1 MVVNRLKEVLEERK
15 MSFSDL
21 RSLLFENKKIKVN
34 NSQLSLY
41 ANGKR
46 NPRNKKLWLDISE
59 VLNLKLQDIV
69 NDIDA
74 YLYITQEIS
83 ETGNEKNNEIENGKR
98 NTSLFYE
105 LITLIDETKASELEK
120 VQRYCSL
127 ATTFEKLGSDILE
140 EGAVIYVPSGDYMVK
155 KTNPAIVEQVRVNA
169 ALIKLDEFFE
179 EKRAT
184 KPKNNT
190 GKDWSKFT
198 T

>member
-21 RSLLFENKKIKVN
+21 RNLLFENKKIKVN

-83 ETGNEKNNEIENGKR
+83 ETGNEKNNKIENGKR

-127 ATTFEKLGSDILE
+127 AVTFEKLGSDILE

>member
-21 RSLLFENKKIKVN
+21 RNLLFENKKIKVN

-83 ETGNEKNNEIENGKR
+83 ETGNEKNSEIENGKR
-98 NTSLFYE
+98 NTSLFHE

-127 ATTFEKLGSDILE
+127 AATFEKLGSDILE

>member
-21 RSLLFENKKIKVN
+21 RNLLFENKKIKVN

-69 NDIDA
+69 NDIEA

-83 ETGNEKNNEIENGKR
+83 ETGNEKNSEIENGKR
-98 NTSLFYE
+98 NTSLFHE

-127 ATTFEKLGSDILE
+127 AATFEKLGADILE

-179 EKRAT
+179 EKRT
-184 KPKNNT
+184 SKPKNS
-190 GKDWSKFT
+190 GEKDWSKFT
-198 T
+198 K

>member
-15 MSFSDL
+15 MSFSEL
-21 RSLLFENKKIKVN
+21 RNLLFENKKIKVN

-59 VLNLKLQDIV
+59 VLNLKLKDIV
-69 NDIDA
+69 NDIDT

-83 ETGNEKNNEIENGKR
+83 ETGNEKNSEIENGKR
-98 NTSLFYE
+98 NTLLFHE

-127 ATTFEKLGSDILE
+127 AATFEKLGADILE

-179 EKRAT
+179 EKRAN

>member
-21 RSLLFENKKIKVN
+21 RNLLFENKKIKVN

-69 NDIDA
+69 TDIDA

-83 ETGNEKNNEIENGKR
+83 ETGNEKNSEIENGKR
-98 NTSLFYE
+98 NNSLFHE

-127 ATTFEKLGSDILE
+127 AATFEKLGADILE
-140 EGAVIYVPSGDYMVK
+140 EGAVIYVPSGDSMIK
-155 KTNPAIVEQVRVNA
+155 KTNPAISEQVRVNA

-184 KPKNNT
+184 KPHNNS

>member
-21 RSLLFENKKIKVN
+21 RNLLFDNKKIKVN

-83 ETGNEKNNEIENGKR
+83 ETRNEKNSEIENGKR
-98 NTSLFYE
+98 NTSLFHE

-127 ATTFEKLGSDILE
+127 AATFEKLGADILE
-140 EGAVIYVPSGDYMVK
+140 EGAVIYVPSRDYMVK

>member
-15 MSFSDL
+15 MSFSEL
-21 RSLLFENKKIKVN
+21 RNLLFENKKIKVN

-59 VLNLKLQDIV
+59 VLNLKLKDIV

-83 ETGNEKNNEIENGKR
+83 ETGNEKNSEIENGKR
-98 NTSLFYE
+98 NTLLFHE

-127 ATTFEKLGSDILE
+127 AATFEKLGADILE

-179 EKRAT
+179 EKRAN

>member
-21 RSLLFENKKIKVN
+21 RNLLFENKKIKVN

-127 ATTFEKLGSDILE
+127 AATFEKLGADILE
-140 EGAVIYVPSGDYMVK
+140 EGAVIYVPSGDYMIK

>member
-21 RSLLFENKKIKVN
+21 RNLLFDNKKIKVN

-83 ETGNEKNNEIENGKR
+83 ETGNEKNSEIENGKR
-98 NTSLFYE
+98 NTSLFHE

-127 ATTFEKLGSDILE
+127 AATFEKLGADILE

-169 ALIKLDEFFE
+169 ALIKLNEFFE

>member
-21 RSLLFENKKIKVN
+21 RNLLFENKKIKVN

-83 ETGNEKNNEIENGKR
+83 ETRNEKNSYPYKR
-98 NTSLFYE
+98 
-105 LITLIDETKASELEK
+105 
-120 VQRYCSL
+120 
-127 ATTFEKLGSDILE
+127 
-140 EGAVIYVPSGDYMVK
+140 
-155 KTNPAIVEQVRVNA
+155 
-169 ALIKLDEFFE
+169 
-179 EKRAT
+179 
-184 KPKNNT
+184 
-190 GKDWSKFT
+190 W
-198 T
+198 

>member
-21 RSLLFENKKIKVN
+21 RNLLFENKKIKVN

-83 ETGNEKNNEIENGKR
+83 ETGNEKNSEIENGKR
-98 NTSLFYE
+98 NTSLFHE

-127 ATTFEKLGSDILE
+127 AATFEKLGADILE
-140 EGAVIYVPSGDYMVK
+140 EGAVIYVPSGDYMIK

>member
-21 RSLLFENKKIKVN
+21 RNLLFENKKIKVN

-83 ETGNEKNNEIENGKR
+83 ETGNEKNSEIENGKR
-98 NTSLFYE
+98 NTSLFHE

-127 ATTFEKLGSDILE
+127 AATFEKLGADILE

>member
-1 MVVNRLKEVLEERK
+1 MVINRLKEVLEERK

-21 RSLLFENKKIKVN
+21 RNLLFENKKIKVN

-69 NDIDA
+69 NDIEA

-98 NTSLFYE
+98 NTSLFHE

-127 ATTFEKLGSDILE
+127 AATFEKLGADILE

-155 KTNPAIVEQVRVNA
+155 KTNPAIVEQVRVNT

>member
-21 RSLLFENKKIKVN
+21 RNLLFENKKIKVN

-98 NTSLFYE
+98 NASLFYE

-127 ATTFEKLGSDILE
+127 AATFEKLGSDILE

-179 EKRAT
+179 EKRAN

>member
-21 RSLLFENKKIKVN
+21 RNLLFENKKIKVN

-83 ETGNEKNNEIENGKR
+83 ETGNEKNSEIENGKR
-98 NTSLFYE
+98 NTSLFHE

-127 ATTFEKLGSDILE
+127 AATFEKLGADILE
-140 EGAVIYVPSGDYMVK
+140 EGAVIYVPSGDYMIK

-179 EKRAT
+179 EKRTT

>member
-21 RSLLFENKKIKVN
+21 RNLLFENKKIKVN

-83 ETGNEKNNEIENGKR
+83 ETGNEKNNKIENGKR

-127 ATTFEKLGSDILE
+127 AATFEKLGSDILE

>member
-21 RSLLFENKKIKVN
+21 RNLLFDNKKIKVN

-83 ETGNEKNNEIENGKR
+83 ETRNEKNSEIENGKR
-98 NTSLFYE
+98 NTSLFHE

-127 ATTFEKLGSDILE
+127 AATFEKLGADILE

>member
-21 RSLLFENKKIKVN
+21 RNLLFENKKIKVN

-69 NDIDA
+69 NDIEA

-83 ETGNEKNNEIENGKR
+83 ETGNEKNSEIENGKR
-98 NTSLFYE
+98 NTSLFHE

-127 ATTFEKLGSDILE
+127 AATFEKLGADILE

>member
-21 RSLLFENKKIKVN
+21 RNLLFDNKKIKVN

-83 ETGNEKNNEIENGKR
+83 ETRNEKNSEIENGKR
-98 NTSLFYE
+98 NTSLFHE

-127 ATTFEKLGSDILE
+127 AATFEKLGADILE

-179 EKRAT
+179 EKRAS
-184 KPKNNT
+184 KPKNDT

>member
-1 MVVNRLKEVLEERK
+1 M
-15 MSFSDL
+15 
-21 RSLLFENKKIKVN
+21 
-34 NSQLSLY
+34 
-41 ANGKR
+41 
-46 NPRNKKLWLDISE
+46 
-59 VLNLKLQDIV
+59 
-69 NDIDA
+69 
-74 YLYITQEIS
+74 
-83 ETGNEKNNEIENGKR
+83 ENGKR

-127 ATTFEKLGSDILE
+127 AATFEKLGSDILE

-179 EKRAT
+179 EKRST